1 MNEMMFQIY
10 PLVCVENIPGKRE
23 DEKTNKSGKNIA
35 FFVHRS
41 SLIKTNIDS
50 NKHFP
55 STYFHQNLKSPSTYP
70 SSTPSQW
77 RQTTTMLDPV
87 TPPTGP
93 CRGVNHQV
101 SSRMLIWLGYYS
113 KINVIS
119 SYLACRC
126 TSWFGIDRY
135 HHHHTGGTS
144 PSTHAS

>member
-55 STYFHQNLKSPSTYP
+55 STYFQIQKSNLHQ
-70 SSTPSQW
+70 
-77 RQTTTMLDPV
+77 
-87 TPPTGP
+87 
-93 CRGVNHQV
+93 
-101 SSRMLIWLGYYS
+101 LIHPQLPANGG
-113 KINVIS
+113 KQQ
-119 SYLACRC
+119 RC
-126 TSWFGIDRY
+126 WIR
-135 HHHHTGGTS
+135 
-144 PSTHAS
+144 